1 MCEAQ
6 ASGCWGAKTTPNLT
20 NVLLFFLVFT
30 RGRPALSVHTP
41 FMKIILRIFSY
52 LGKYPR
58 LATAQLICAILMTLM
73 LLAFPMMTGRVK
85 REVIDGG
92 QIDKLIPFIAV
103 VLVAFFLRDFFNFL
117 RILINNTFEQKA
129 IFDLRSQLYNKLQ
142 RLRLKWFD
150 ERRTGDIMTRV
161 AEDVPQMERVLIDGI
176 EQGLVAILQIL
187 IVTIFLITRSPIL
200 ALSALAPIPLLIL
213 GAWLYTRHA
222 SGRYRIVRKAT
233 GEMNAMLH
241 DNIAGIRQIKSYA
254 AEDDEHA
261 SFNESSAK
269 VRDANLIVMKA
280 WALYSP
286 SMSFF
291 NSIGYTLVLGV
302 GAWQIYYHGLD
313 GTVLLE
319 FFTII
324 WALYDPLGRLHQL
337 NQMTQSS
344 RAAAERVFTILD
356 EDDEVH
362 ATNGIELQQPVVGHV
377 VFSNLSFS
385 YADQPTLKS
394 INFEAKPGQTIALV
408 GSTGAGKSTIVN
420 LLSRFYEY
428 DSGSITIDGTELNTI
443 SKKSLRSTIGYVTQ
457 DAFLFNG
464 PVRENLHLG
473 KRDASDEEMWQALA
487 AANAEGF
494 VRELDK
500 GLDTVVGERGVKL
513 SGGER
518 QRLSIARALLK
529 NPPILLLDEATAS
542 VDSETER
549 LIQEALDHLM
559 ENRTAFV
566 IAHRLSTIIDADY
579 IHVLEKGEII
589 ESGTHK
595 ELMARSGKYAQL
607 SQQSFLT

>member
-1 MCEAQ
+1 
-6 ASGCWGAKTTPNLT
+6 
-20 NVLLFFLVFT
+20 
-30 RGRPALSVHTP
+30 
-41 FMKIILRIFSY
+41 MKIILRIFSY

>member
-1 MCEAQ
+1 M
-6 ASGCWGAKTTPNLT
+6 
-20 NVLLFFLVFT
+20 LLFFLVFT

-73 LLAFPMMTGRVK
+73 LLAFPVMTGRVK
-85 REVIDGG
+85 REVIDDG

-117 RILINNTFEQKA
+117 RILINNIFEQKA

-150 ERRTGDIMTRV
+150 DRRTGDIMTRV

-261 SFNESSAK
+261 SFNKSSAK

-313 GTVLLE
+313 GAVLLE

-362 ATNGIELQQPVVGHV
+362 ATTGIELRQPVVGHV

-428 DSGSITIDGTELNTI
+428 NSGSITIDGTELNTI
-443 SKKSLRSTIGYVTQ
+443 SKKSLRSSIGYVTQ

-487 AANAEGF
+487 AANADGF

-500 GLDTVVGERGVKL
+500 ELDTVVGERGVKL

-566 IAHRLSTIIDADY
+566 IAHRLSTIKDADY

-607 SQQSFLT
+607 SRQSFLTG

>member
-1 MCEAQ
+1 
-6 ASGCWGAKTTPNLT
+6 
-20 NVLLFFLVFT
+20 
-30 RGRPALSVHTP
+30 
-41 FMKIILRIFSY
+41 
-52 LGKYPR
+52 
-58 LATAQLICAILMTLM
+58 MTLM
-73 LLAFPMMTGRVK
+73 LLAFPVMTGRVK
-85 REVIDGG
+85 REVIDDG

-117 RILINNTFEQKA
+117 RILINNIFEQKA

-150 ERRTGDIMTRV
+150 DRRTGDIMTRV

-261 SFNESSAK
+261 SFNKSSAK

-313 GTVLLE
+313 GAVLLE

-362 ATNGIELQQPVVGHV
+362 ATTGIELRQPVVGHV

-428 DSGSITIDGTELNTI
+428 NSGSITIDGTELNTI
-443 SKKSLRSTIGYVTQ
+443 SKKSLRSSIGYVTQ

-487 AANAEGF
+487 AANADGF

-500 GLDTVVGERGVKL
+500 ELDTVVGERGVKL

-566 IAHRLSTIIDADY
+566 IAHRLSTIKDADY

-607 SQQSFLT
+607 SRQSFLTG

>member
-1 MCEAQ
+1 
-6 ASGCWGAKTTPNLT
+6 
-20 NVLLFFLVFT
+20 
-30 RGRPALSVHTP
+30 
-41 FMKIILRIFSY
+41 
-52 LGKYPR
+52 
-58 LATAQLICAILMTLM
+58 MTLM

-85 REVIDGG
+85 REVIDDG

-117 RILINNTFEQKA
+117 RILINNIFEQKA

-200 ALSALAPIPLLIL
+200 ALSALAPIPLLII

-313 GTVLLE
+313 GAVLLE

-362 ATNGIELQQPVVGHV
+362 ATNGIELRQPVVGHV

-428 DSGSITIDGTELNTI
+428 NSGSITIDGTELNTI
-443 SKKSLRSTIGYVTQ
+443 SKKSLRSSIGYVTQ

-487 AANAEGF
+487 AANADGF

-566 IAHRLSTIIDADY
+566 IAHRLSTIKDADY

-607 SQQSFLT
+607 SRQSFLT

>member
-1 MCEAQ
+1 
-6 ASGCWGAKTTPNLT
+6 
-20 NVLLFFLVFT
+20 
-30 RGRPALSVHTP
+30 
-41 FMKIILRIFSY
+41 
-52 LGKYPR
+52 
-58 LATAQLICAILMTLM
+58 MTLM
-73 LLAFPMMTGRVK
+73 LLAFPVMTGRVK
-85 REVIDGG
+85 REVIDDG

-117 RILINNTFEQKA
+117 RILINNIFEQKA

-150 ERRTGDIMTRV
+150 DRRTGDIMTRV

-261 SFNESSAK
+261 SFNKSSAK

-313 GTVLLE
+313 GAVLLE

-362 ATNGIELQQPVVGHV
+362 ATTGIELRQPVVGHV

-428 DSGSITIDGTELNTI
+428 NSGSITIDGTELNTI
-443 SKKSLRSTIGYVTQ
+443 SKKSLRSSIGYVTQ

-473 KRDASDEEMWQALA
+473 KRDASDEEMRQALA
-487 AANAEGF
+487 AANADGF

-500 GLDTVVGERGVKL
+500 ELDTVVGERGVKL

-566 IAHRLSTIIDADY
+566 IAHRLSTIKDADY

-607 SQQSFLT
+607 SRQSFLTG

>member
-1 MCEAQ
+1 MV
-6 ASGCWGAKTTPNLT
+6 ASVLAVTTMKTI
-20 NVLLFFLVFT
+20 F
-30 RGRPALSVHTP
+30 
-41 FMKIILRIFSY
+41 RIFSY
-52 LGKYPR
+52 LGKYPK
-58 LATAQLICAILMTLM
+58 LASAQILCAILMTLM

-85 REVIDGG
+85 REVIDAQ
-92 QIDKLIPFIAV
+92 QIDKLIPFIAIA
-103 VLVAFFLRDFFNFL
+103 LVAFFLRDLFNCL

-129 IFDLRSQLYNKLQ
+129 IYDLRSQLYNKLQ

-161 AEDVPQMERVLIDGI
+161 AEDVPQMERLLIDGI
-176 EQGLVAILQIL
+176 EQGLVAVLQVL
-187 IVTIFLITRSPIL
+187 IVSIFLFSRSPIL
-200 ALSALAPIPLLIL
+200 ALSALAPLPLLVV

-254 AEDDEHA
+254 AEDDELA
-261 SFNESSAK
+261 SFNQSSSK
-269 VRDANLIVMKA
+269 VRDANLTVMTA
-280 WALYSP
+280 WAVYSP
-286 SMSFF
+286 SMSFI

-302 GAWQIYYHGLD
+302 GAWQIHYHGLNNA
-313 GTVLLE
+313 VLLE

-356 EDDEVH
+356 EDDEIH
-362 ATNGIELQQPVVGHV
+362 ASDGVMLEHPIRGHV
-377 VFSNLSFS
+377 KFDKIHFA
-385 YADQPTLKS
+385 YADQPTLQDVS
-394 INFEAKPGQTIALV
+394 LEAQPGQTIALV
-408 GSTGAGKSTIVN
+408 GSTGAGKSTVVS

-428 DSGSITIDGTELNTI
+428 DNGSITIDGTELNTI
-443 SKKSLRSTIGYVTQ
+443 AKPSLRSIIGYVTQ

-473 KRDASDEEMWQALA
+473 KRNATDAEMWQALT
-487 AANAEGF
+487 AANADEF
-494 VRELDK
+494 VRELPD
-500 GLDTVVGERGVKL
+500 GLDTSVGERGVKL

-549 LIQEALDHLM
+549 LIQDALDHLM
-559 ENRTAFV
+559 TNRTAFV
-566 IAHRLSTIIDADY
+566 IAHRLSTIRNADC
-579 IHVLEKGEII
+579 IHVLDSGRVI
-589 ESGTHK
+589 ESGTHD
-595 ELMARSGKYAQL
+595 ELLAKNGKYATL
-607 SQQSFLT
+607 SKQSFLS

>member
-1 MCEAQ
+1 
-6 ASGCWGAKTTPNLT
+6 
-20 NVLLFFLVFT
+20 
-30 RGRPALSVHTP
+30 
-41 FMKIILRIFSY
+41 
-52 LGKYPR
+52 
-58 LATAQLICAILMTLM
+58 
-73 LLAFPMMTGRVK
+73 
-85 REVIDGG
+85 
-92 QIDKLIPFIAV
+92 
-103 VLVAFFLRDFFNFL
+103 
-117 RILINNTFEQKA
+117 
-129 IFDLRSQLYNKLQ
+129 
-142 RLRLKWFD
+142 
-150 ERRTGDIMTRV
+150 
-161 AEDVPQMERVLIDGI
+161 
-176 EQGLVAILQIL
+176 
-187 IVTIFLITRSPIL
+187 
-200 ALSALAPIPLLIL
+200 
-213 GAWLYTRHA
+213 
-222 SGRYRIVRKAT
+222 
-233 GEMNAMLH
+233 
-241 DNIAGIRQIKSYA
+241 GIRQIKSYA

-313 GTVLLE
+313 GAVLLE

-362 ATNGIELQQPVVGHV
+362 ATTGIELRQPVVGHV

-428 DSGSITIDGTELNTI
+428 NSGSITIDGTELNTI
-443 SKKSLRSTIGYVTQ
+443 SKKSLRSSIGYVTQ

-487 AANAEGF
+487 AANADGF

-500 GLDTVVGERGVKL
+500 GIDTVVGERGVKL

-566 IAHRLSTIIDADY
+566 IAHRLSTIKDANY

-607 SQQSFLT
+607 SRQSFLTG

>member
-1 MCEAQ
+1 
-6 ASGCWGAKTTPNLT
+6 
-20 NVLLFFLVFT
+20 
-30 RGRPALSVHTP
+30 
-41 FMKIILRIFSY
+41 MKIILRIFSY

-73 LLAFPMMTGRVK
+73 LLAFPVMTGRVK
-85 REVIDGG
+85 REVIDDG

-117 RILINNTFEQKA
+117 RILINNIFEQKA

-150 ERRTGDIMTRV
+150 DRRTGDIMTRV

-261 SFNESSAK
+261 SFNKSSAK

-313 GTVLLE
+313 GAVLLE

-362 ATNGIELQQPVVGHV
+362 ATTGIELRQPVVGHV

-428 DSGSITIDGTELNTI
+428 NSGSITIDGTELNTI
-443 SKKSLRSTIGYVTQ
+443 SKKSLRSSIGYVTQ

-473 KRDASDEEMWQALA
+473 KRDASDEEMRQALA
-487 AANAEGF
+487 AANADGF

-500 GLDTVVGERGVKL
+500 ELDTVVGERGVKL

-566 IAHRLSTIIDADY
+566 IAHRLSTIKDADY

-607 SQQSFLT
+607 SRQSFLTG